1 MEKPKMPRFSSDVRD
16 YSIFRADFKHAIDT
30 RYSKRDAFSLLRTS
44 LQGRPLDL
52 IKGIGTDLRVLR
64 QFQLYMIYLV
74 F

>member
-1 MEKPKMPRFSSDVRD
+1 MPRFSSDVRD

-52 IKGIGTDLRVLR
+52 IKGIGTDYDAAWGYLDS
-64 QFQLYMIYLV
+64 IYGC
-74 F
+74 